1 MTTEA
6 RKRANLKYQSTKA
19 RIVVWCD
26 PEEKKEV
33 ERRATAAG
41 VSVNEYCKGKILGGN

>member
-1 MTTEA
+1 MTSEA

-19 RIVVWCD
+19 RIVIWCD

-33 ERRATAAG
+33 ERRAIKAG
-41 VSVNEYCKGKILGGN
+41 KSLNAYCKDKIIGAE